1 MKFVDEATIKVH
13 AGKGGNGCLSFRRE
27 KYIPHGG
34 PDGGDGGDGG
44 SVFLLAKEG
53 LNTLIDFRYT
63 RNFKAQNGQQGTSA
77 VCTCNGGDDLVFD
90 VTVATTVID
99 METCDVFGDLTEID
113 KKLNVAQGGFHG
125 IRNTRY

>member
-77 VCTCNGGDDLVFD
+77 ECTGKGGDDLVLE
-90 VTVATTVID
+90 VPIGTTVID
-99 METCDVFGDLTEID
+99 METGDV
-113 KKLNVAQGGFHG
+113 
-125 IRNTRY
+125 